1 MWVLDLT
8 KQRQENWE
16 CADIGQ
22 EDVRVT
28 GREDIIKNTGL
39 TKG

>member
-1 MWVLDLT
+1 LDLT

-22 EDVRVT
+22 EDARLT
-28 GREDIIKNTGL
+28 G
-39 TKG
+39 